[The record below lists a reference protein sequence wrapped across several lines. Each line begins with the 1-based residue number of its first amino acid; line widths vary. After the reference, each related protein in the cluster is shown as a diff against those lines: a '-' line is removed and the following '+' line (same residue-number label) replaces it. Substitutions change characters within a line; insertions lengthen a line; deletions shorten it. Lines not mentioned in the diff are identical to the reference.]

1 MDRRPFSA
9 WNETNRLSIKSM
21 VNKWRRI
28 HRGKLY
34 GFLCLYSIL
43 LLLEVDVRLVSSEI
57 MAKKKRKEMTIV
69 AWKLKHINYHQRIYN
84 QYNDSTRDA
93 TKKKEKSMISALALV
108 QCIHPNCEHLIFI
121 SNEIRI
127 AIFIINDYFTFFFF
141 GNLFAF
147 LIHCVVTFT
156 PFAS

>member
-1 MDRRPFSA
+1 MGFCA
-9 WNETNRLSIKSM
+9 YTQFYCYLKSM
-21 VNKWRRI
+21 CDWF
-28 HRGKLY
+28 HPKLWP
-34 GFLCLYSIL
+34 
-43 LLLEVDVRLVSSEI
+43 
-57 MAKKKRKEMTIV
+57 KKKRKEMTIV